1 MRSAIGVLLPIV
13 KETMQCRRT
22 SSAAARNCAAH
33 WVLLGFAIFAGGE
46 VTPGMFVP
54 VLVALAQLGVHHIRR
69 NNEDAAI
76 VGRIWVGK
84 PNEHREVGP
93 RVAFEQRCPVRA
105 APRPLC
111 SRRSVSRRFY
121 GKSDLSRAP
130 HRQEVYGARI
140 HHTSSIDIAAVH
152 PRTNNRAWT
161 TSSPAAPI
169 SCAMQ
174 FKTAKIIVR
183 AQAPKPNLVALR
195 PAGIRRVAGAARR
208 SPRWCGRAPPT
219 PVLRPPAVCSWAI
232 GGPIGRELSK

>member
-84 PNEHREVGP
+84 PNEHREVGS

-105 APRPLC
+105 AHRPLC

-130 HRQEVYGARI
+130 HAKRSMARAFTI
-140 HHTSSIDIAAVH
+140 
-152 PRTNNRAWT
+152 P
-161 TSSPAAPI
+161 
-169 SCAMQ
+169 
-174 FKTAKIIVR
+174 
-183 AQAPKPNLVALR
+183 
-195 PAGIRRVAGAARR
+195 
-208 SPRWCGRAPPT
+208 
-219 PVLRPPAVCSWAI
+219 PVLTWPRPTRNQTPARGKRFRPLLQFPVQCN
-232 GGPIGRELSK
+232 